1 MVDCI
6 INVFIDIADCF
17 LNMGL
22 DRLIDRFAKKKKKG
36 SNLSSR
42 EKWKATEHQELG
54 CWLAPFTRK
63 VNSFFIH

>member
-6 INVFIDIADCF
+6 VGVFIDIADCF

-22 DRLIDRFAKKKKKG
+22 DRLIDRFAKKKG

-42 EKWKATEHQELG
+42 EK
-54 CWLAPFTRK
+54 
-63 VNSFFIH
+63 

>member
-36 SNLSSR
+36 SNLSIR
-42 EKWKATEHQELG
+42 EK
-54 CWLAPFTRK
+54 
-63 VNSFFIH
+63 

>member
-6 INVFIDIADCF
+6 VGVFIDIADCF

-22 DRLIDRFAKKKKKG
+22 DRLIDRFAKKKKKKKKKG

-42 EKWKATEHQELG
+42 EK
-54 CWLAPFTRK
+54 
-63 VNSFFIH
+63 

>member
-6 INVFIDIADCF
+6 IGVFIDIADCF

-22 DRLIDRFAKKKKKG
+22 DRLIDRFAKKKKKKKG

-42 EKWKATEHQELG
+42 EK
-54 CWLAPFTRK
+54 
-63 VNSFFIH
+63 